1 MRIKHTTQPNGTK
14 PGNARLF
21 KLSKINQYNPSHLQ
35 TKKGKL
41 HGPIKRHRQNMW
53 QNSTPF
59 MIQTTLKKPLR
70 EADFHEPI
78 KSLYKKLMV
87 NLILHGERLNAF
99 PPRSGTRI
107 FILTTPNQ
115 HNTASTS
122 LVQ

>member
-1 MRIKHTTQPNGTK
+1 MALNLGMQGYSNFQK
-14 PGNARLF
+14 
-21 KLSKINQYNPSHLQ
+21 SINITHHIN
-35 TKKGKL
+35 
-41 HGPIKRHRQNMW
+41 RQRKENYMVVSNDTDKTCD
-53 QNSTPF
+53 NSTPF

-70 EADFHEPI
+70 EADFHQPI

-115 HNTASTS
+115 HNTASPS